1 VTDETASGNFTRE
14 PSTTRRVV
22 RVNHNGN
29 QYAEI
34 RQHIGTEHSKDQ
46 FLLQLIT
53 DSKLKVLCMDVDES
67 NSVESEY
74 RILFG
79 EQVKYILV
87 DPGTYSSDILS
98 FPPDFFDQLPALPL
112 GEWTRA
118 RIFRRSGAISF
129 ELSYGRLSGVHTRWH
144 SNVVDV
150 LSLPLEGHLTSRVKV
165 VKYGSKQAV
174 AKIARF
180 EFEIP
185 RMEKETAIYQAID
198 GCGIGPAFLGHLIEH
213 DRVIG
218 ILVEKVEG
226 RRGDICDLA
235 ASQEIMKR
243 LHSLGIVHGDLN
255 RHNFIVS
262 DAGITLVDFENAI
275 QNGSQEAM
283 KLEYE
288 EIAKQLEEQTG

>member
-144 SNVVDV
+144 S
-150 LSLPLEGHLTSRVKV
+150 
-165 VKYGSKQAV
+165 
-174 AKIARF
+174 
-180 EFEIP
+180 
-185 RMEKETAIYQAID
+185 AIYQAID
-198 GCGIGPAFLGHLIEH
+198 GCGVGPAFLRHLVEH

-288 EIAKQLEEQTG
+288 EIAKQLEEQTGRGGVRKLECDQ